1 MLKKCVMSL
10 VVLVVALLAV
20 SCTQPP
26 EEERKLAEKAFRD
39 AALAKDCDKE
49 NYIAAE
55 ELLNKAREA
64 YAKEKN
70 AEAKELFIKVKEQSD
85 AMLEYYK
92 THPDECMPKKEEVVV
107 EEEEPVVE
115 LDKDD
120 PENPDMEFPTIH
132 FEYNKYEIREED
144 EAYIQ
149 RLYTWMT
156 NFEEA
161 VIRAEGHAD
170 ERGSV
175 DYNMALGEKRSQAVK
190 KALVMLGVDGDRI
203 KIISYGEEK
212 PVDDGHDED
221 SWYENRRVEIVK
233 TNF

>member
-1 MLKKCVMSL
+1 MLKKGFMSFI
-10 VVLVVALLAV
+10 VLVIALLAV

-49 NYIAAE
+49 NYVAAE

-70 AEAKELFIKVKEQSD
+70 DEAKELFIKVKEKAD
-85 AMLEYYK
+85 AMLEYYR
-92 THPDECMPKKEEVVV
+92 THPDECMPKKEVVV
-107 EEEEPVVE
+107 QKEKKVVE
-115 LDKDD
+115 MDKDD
-120 PENPDMEFPTIH
+120 PANPDMEFPLIH
-132 FEYNKYEIREED
+132 FEYNKYEIRDED
-144 EAYIQ
+144 EAYIK
-149 RLYTWMT
+149 RIYNWMT

-170 ERGSV
+170 ERGSI
-175 DYNMALGEKRSQAVK
+175 DYNMALGEKRAQAVK
-190 KALVMLGVDGDRI
+190 KALVMLGIDANRI
-203 KIISYGEEK
+203 KIISYGEER
-212 PVDDGHDED
+212 PVSDGHDED
-221 SWYENRRVEIVK
+221 SWYQNRRVEIVK

>member
-1 MLKKCVMSL
+1 MLKKGFMSFI
-10 VVLVVALLAV
+10 VLVIALLAV

-49 NYIAAE
+49 NYVAAE

-70 AEAKELFIKVKEQSD
+70 DEAKELFIKVKEKAD
-85 AMLEYYK
+85 AMLEYYR
-92 THPDECMPKKEEVVV
+92 THPDECMPKKEVVV
-107 EEEEPVVE
+107 QKKEKVVE
-115 LDKDD
+115 MDKDD
-120 PENPDMEFPTIH
+120 PANPDMEFPLIH
-132 FEYNKYEIREED
+132 FEYNKYEIRDED
-144 EAYIQ
+144 EAYIK
-149 RLYTWMT
+149 RIYNWMT

-170 ERGSV
+170 ERGSI
-175 DYNMALGEKRSQAVK
+175 DYNMALGEKRAQAVK
-190 KALVMLGVDGDRI
+190 KALVMLGIDANRI
-203 KIISYGEEK
+203 KIISYGEER
-212 PVDDGHDED
+212 PVSDGHDED
-221 SWYENRRVEIVK
+221 SWYQNRRVEIVK